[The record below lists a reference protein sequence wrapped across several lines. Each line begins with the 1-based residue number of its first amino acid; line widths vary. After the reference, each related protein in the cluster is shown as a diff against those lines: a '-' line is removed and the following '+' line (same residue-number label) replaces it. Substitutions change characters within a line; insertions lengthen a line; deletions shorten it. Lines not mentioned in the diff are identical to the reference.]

1 MKKPVKKAK
10 AKVRPSAK
18 TSVKPVSIVNKS
30 GITPLRDR
38 VLVRTLDID
47 ENTTSFGLIIPD
59 TVDKEKSDRGVVV
72 AVGEGWYTNDGKVM
86 PLKVK
91 VGDKVIFSKYSY
103 EEVKQDGKDFYIL
116 KEENILAIL
125 N

>member
-1 MKKPVKKAK
+1 MKKPVKKSTLKASTAK
-10 AKVRPSAK
+10 LSMTHK
-18 TSVKPVSIVNKS
+18 T

-38 VLVRTLDID
+38 VLVRLLDTD

-59 TVDKEKSDRGVVV
+59 TVDKEKSDRGIIV
-72 AVGEGWYTNDGKVM
+72 AVGEGWYTKDGEII
-86 PLKVK
+86 PLQVK

-103 EEVKQDGKDFYIL
+103 EELKHDGQDYYIL